1 MRIII
6 LLTVAESREQRDLQ
20 NHFVCLLKTVPKN
33 NVIKTLPLSNS
44 YTSLSPEDGLNE
56 LVLKFFIHMDLPL
69 DST

>member
-6 LLTVAESREQRDLQ
+6 LLTVTESSEQRDLK
-20 NHFVCLLKTVPKN
+20 NHFVLLKTVPKN